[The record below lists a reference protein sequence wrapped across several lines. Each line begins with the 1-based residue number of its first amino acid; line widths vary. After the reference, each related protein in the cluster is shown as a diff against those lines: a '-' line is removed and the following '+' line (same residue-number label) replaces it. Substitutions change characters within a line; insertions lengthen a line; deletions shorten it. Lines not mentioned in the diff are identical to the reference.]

1 MNRKVHQRQKTKL
14 FQKYLLVGYFNF
26 SHDKKQFI
34 LILSNHQLESEH
46 SFLLQINL
54 FHRIGSQRK
63 ELRVNVRAQ
72 RCYKIQKG
80 CGTKSTNE
88 LYQSSCCCCSEV
100 FRQTFIPFP
109 LQMIKVIIFNQI
121 CSYFVT
127 RAIFCLEMPVVCKF
141 IQFQTTDFYKIYF
154 HQNIYPILSNYVKIQ
169 KYRT

>member
-14 FQKYLLVGYFNF
+14 FQKNLLVGYFNF

-109 LQMIKVIIFNQI
+109 LQSHYFQSDLFVCCHTSNILLGDASGMQI
-121 CSYFVT
+121 YS
-127 RAIFCLEMPVVCKF
+127 I
-141 IQFQTTDFYKIYF
+141 
-154 HQNIYPILSNYVKIQ
+154 SNH
-169 KYRT
+169 